1 MMRTGTWML
10 LVVSLGACGPDKPAN
25 TGGGEASDAAAPS
38 ATVTPTAKATATATS
53 APASSED
60 TAKGM
65 RLLEGSDLPGA
76 RAAFEAALKKNP
88 KDADAT
94 YYLAVTLERS
104 GDKAGAEKGYKDALK
119 LKPDLDEA
127 VTNLAAMYVD
137 AARWDEAI
145 ALLRPASIRKPADVG
160 LRTNLALAL
169 AGKGD
174 VAGATLE
181 FDAAVKAAP
190 NDAMLLFTYGHW
202 LGANKQTEAAIV
214 KLKAARTAA
223 GDQTDLLAAIGHEL
237 LLLRSVA
244 DCIQTFDKVIATR
257 DGAAARTERALC
269 KIASKDDAG
278 AIADLEAATKKEPG
292 YALAHYW
299 LGMRYGVAK
308 KWPDTIR
315 ELEAYLKLEP
325 QGPKAKS
332 AQDAIAAAKKASG
345 VK

>member
-1 MMRTGTWML
+1 MRTGTWMVFFL
-10 LVVSLGACGPDKPAN
+10 ALGACGPDKPAN
-25 TGGGEASDAAAPS
+25 TGGDDVADAGAPV
-38 ATVTPTAKATATATS
+38 ATVTASAKPTATA

-65 RLLEGSDLPGA
+65 KLLQDGDYPGA

-94 YYLAVTLERS
+94 FYLAVTLERS

-137 AARWDEAI
+137 AQRWDDAI

-174 VAGATLE
+174 AAGATVE

-202 LGANKQTEAAIV
+202 LGTNKQTEAAVV
-214 KLKAARTAA
+214 KLKAARAAA
-223 GDQTDLLAAIGHEL
+223 GEQTDLLAAIGHEL
-237 LLLRSVA
+237 LLLRSVT
-244 DCIQTFDKVIATR
+244 DCIQTFDKVIATK
-257 DGAAARTERALC
+257 DSAGARTERALC
-269 KIASKDDAG
+269 KIAAKDDAG

-315 ELEAYLKLEP
+315 ELEAYLKIEP

>member
-1 MMRTGTWML
+1 MV
-10 LVVSLGACGPDKPAN
+10 LVATLAACGPDKPAN
-25 TGGGEASDAAAPS
+25 TGGGGDGDASAPV
-38 ATVTPTAKATATATS
+38 ATATPTATATA

-65 RLLEGSDLPGA
+65 KLLQASDLPGA

-94 YYLAVTLERS
+94 FYLAETLERS
-104 GDKAGAEKGYKDALK
+104 GDKAGAEKAYKDALK

-127 VTNLAAMYVD
+127 TTNLAAMYVD
-137 AARWDEAI
+137 AERWDDAI
-145 ALLRPASIRKPADVG
+145 ALLRPATIRKPGDAG
-160 LRTNLALAL
+160 LHTNLALAL

-174 VAGATLE
+174 TAGATQE
-181 FDAAVKAAP
+181 FDAAVKVAP

-214 KLKAARTAA
+214 KLKAARAAA
-223 GDQTDLLAAIGHEL
+223 GEQTDLLAAIGHEL

-244 DCIQTFDKVIATR
+244 DCIQTFDKVIATK
-257 DGAAARTERALC
+257 DSAGARTERALC
-269 KIASKDDAG
+269 KLVAKDEAG
-278 AIADLEAATKKEPG
+278 AVADLEAATKKEPG

-299 LGMRYGVAK
+299 LGMRYGAAK
-308 KWPDTIR
+308 KWPDSIR

-332 AQDAIAAAKKASG
+332 AQDAIAAGKKASG
-345 VK
+345 IK